1 MDYEERT
8 GGADDSSFWDALTYG
23 AGDVAGYEIYGAGD
37 DECSGCTWTSG
48 GASDSNSLPTLLI
61 LGGLDWD
68 DPDVR
73 GGSPNGLSEFV
84 DAFGGAPDETDDES
98 EAKEIAD
105 NINNISNIGPVL
117 NDLVAGLGEVPAE
130 GYVDDIDGDV
140 NGGDGLSG
148 FIDDADGGAGD
159 DCDDADGGADDDADG
174 GAENSM
180 LTAALPGESGDTLT
194 TTLDTDTDDVSGGLS
209 AYVDGGGMLKW
220 TQVQNALR
228 TLPPDHAQQFG
239 AQPVA
244 LLRKPKKIVKPVK
257 R

>member
-1 MDYEERT
+1 MDYEELT

-37 DECSGCTWTSG
+37 DECGGCTWTSG

-84 DAFGGAPDETDDES
+84 DAFGGAPDETDGETDNES
-98 EAKEIAD
+98 EAEETANK
-105 NINNISNIGPVL
+105 INNISNLELTL
-117 NDLVAGLGEVPAE
+117 NGLVAGLGEVPAE
-130 GYVDDIDGDV
+130 GYVDDIDG
-140 NGGDGLSG
+140 GDGLSG
-148 FIDDADGGAGD
+148 FIDDADGGADSAAGN
-159 DCDDADGGADDDADG
+159 DCDDADGGADDD
-174 GAENSM
+174 M
-180 LTAALPGESGDTLT
+180 LTAALPGESGDMLT
-194 TTLDTDTDDVSGGLS
+194 AALDADDAGANDVDGGLS

-239 AQPVA
+239 AQPA
-244 LLRKPKKIVKPVK
+244 PPLRKLKKIVKPVK